1 MGRGVCPHGGKTD
14 VETLGVVVA
23 QGDIWWADLG
33 QPDGSAPGFRRPVL
47 VVQCDAFNRSRIG
60 TIVGVALTSQL
71 KWADAPGN
79 VLLKSGSTGLDRD
92 SVANVSQIVT
102 VGREM
107 LTERVGR
114 VSERKLEQVLSGIGL
129 VIGR

>member
-1 MGRGVCPHGGKTD
+1 M
-14 VETLGVVVA
+14 VVA

-47 VVQCDAFNRSRIG
+47 VVQCDAFNCSRIG

>member
-1 MGRGVCPHGGKTD
+1 M
-14 VETLGVVVA
+14 VVA

-33 QPDGSAPGFRRPVL
+33 QPGGSAPGFRRPVL
-47 VVQCDAFNRSRIG
+47 VVQCNAFNRSRIG
-60 TIVGVALTSQL
+60 TIVSVALTSQL

-102 VGREM
+102 VAREM

>member
-1 MGRGVCPHGGKTD
+1 M
-14 VETLGVVVA
+14 VVA

-47 VVQCDAFNRSRIG
+47 VIQCDAFNRSRIG